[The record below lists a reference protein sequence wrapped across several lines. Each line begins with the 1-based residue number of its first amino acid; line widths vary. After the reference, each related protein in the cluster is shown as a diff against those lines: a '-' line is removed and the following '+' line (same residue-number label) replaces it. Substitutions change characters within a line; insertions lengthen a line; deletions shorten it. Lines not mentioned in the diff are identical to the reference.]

1 MTENGAQRAQAARAG
16 RTVSACAFVGGG
28 VMLTLNF
35 LFGRE
40 AGFPGGA
47 VGGAI
52 GAAVGGV
59 VGIGINKLKSK
70 SERTPKLGFLGWAFS
85 GGLFCGQVPGSN
97 LGGIG
102 AAFIGAGAIPAF
114 RAINTYPNAPMV
126 LIGSLVLGCGFL
138 AGGYGRYCSVRDSKT
153 DQEDKDA
160 MRKVRVPDL
169 QPMSTS
175 PNSPSGTT
183 EAPVSVRTFEEAKTE
198 LERRNYKVIAPF
210 FVANQVRVRRPDGG
224 EESLPN
230 RLYLPTWAS
239 KELGVTDQP
248 MSASPNSPSALPTP
262 VSIRTFEEAK
272 TELERRNYKVI
283 APFFVANQV
292 RVQRPDGSEE
302 LVPNRLYLPAWASKE
317 LGVTDQPNNGRA
329 SPLSVTE

>member
-1 MTENGAQRAQAARAG
+1 MTENGAQRAQAARAR

-28 VMLTLNF
+28 IMLTLNF

-85 GGLFCGQVPGSN
+85 GGLFFGKVPGSN

-102 AAFIGAGAIPAF
+102 AAFIGAGAIPAL

-138 AGGYGRYCSVRDSKT
+138 AGGYGRYCSGSDSKS
-153 DQEDKDA
+153 DQEGKAHYISPRTMDETQTEKSAPPEPPVPEGYQERHRRLRVDD
-160 MRKVRVPDL
+160 RVFYPTEGEGVVVGPCQDRHFVKVRFNESDDEKMMESFGLYLKVGTSRTTSSEYSTTPLPASKPREPVKPVPEGYQERHRRLRVNDHVFH
-169 QPMSTS
+169 
-175 PNSPSGTT
+175 PNEGRAWLSL
-183 EAPVSVRTFEEAKTE
+183 PVKI
-198 LERRNYKVIAPF
+198 VISSKSSSAR
-210 FVANQVRVRRPDGG
+210 VANR
-224 EESLPN
+224 
-230 RLYLPTWAS
+230 
-239 KELGVTDQP
+239 K
-248 MSASPNSPSALPTP
+248 
-262 VSIRTFEEAK
+262 
-272 TELERRNYKVI
+272 
-283 APFFVANQV
+283 
-292 RVQRPDGSEE
+292 
-302 LVPNRLYLPAWASKE
+302 
-317 LGVTDQPNNGRA
+317 
-329 SPLSVTE
+329 

>member
-85 GGLFCGQVPGSN
+85 GGLFFGKVPGSN

-114 RAINTYPNAPMV
+114 RAINTYPNAPIV
-126 LIGSLVLGCGFL
+126 LIGSLVLGCWFL
-138 AGGYGRYCSVRDSKT
+138 AGGYGRYCSASDSKS
-153 DQEDKDA
+153 DQEDKAHYISPRTMDETQTEKSA
-160 MRKVRVPDL
+160 PPEPIPEGYQERHRRLRVDDGVFYPKEGEGVVVGPGQDRHFVKVRFNESGEEKMRESFGLYLKVGTSRTTSSENSTTPPLPASKPREPVKPVPEGYQERHRRLRVND
-169 QPMSTS
+169 QVFH
-175 PNSPSGTT
+175 PNEG
-183 EAPVSVRTFEEAKTE
+183 EGV
-198 LERRNYKVIAPF
+198 VIAPGQDRY
-210 FVANQVRVRRPDGG
+210 FVKVRFRESG
-224 EESLPN
+224 EEKMRESFG
-230 RLYLPTWAS
+230 LYL
-239 KELGVTDQP
+239 K
-248 MSASPNSPSALPTP
+248 
-262 VSIRTFEEAK
+262 I
-272 TELERRNYKVI
+272 
-283 APFFVANQV
+283 
-292 RVQRPDGSEE
+292 
-302 LVPNRLYLPAWASKE
+302 
-317 LGVTDQPNNGRA
+317 
-329 SPLSVTE
+329 